1 MALVMDKRLSVD
13 HSNEDRSPAEFQ
25 PYDIGEY
32 TLKAP
37 LTSNKSGFS
46 KWGFCW
52 KGDTEFFIKEFLS
65 PVYPD
70 DSVELSAVMR
80 ERRIDECIRW
90 FEAKSRIY
98 NTIVQ
103 AQTGN
108 LVVPISFF
116 KYESRFYLVTQKVS
130 ESAMDFA
137 VLNRFDMAHKL
148 IVMKVLANSFA
159 KLAERNIVHA
169 DVKPDNLL
177 IKQTNGGFF
186 TMKIIDFDA
195 SYLADMPPEPDEV
208 QGDTVYYAPETLLYI
223 IRQPAELTPKVD
235 VFAMGIIFHQVL
247 TGKMPQIKPE
257 YDYIYEAVLSGDPPV
272 LEPTLPDDYRALL
285 EGMLQKDPKDRLS
298 MQQVFDELVRL
309 DGKRQEEEAAN
320 PPAPV
325 PEACIEEPEQPAAAA
340 ESAETE
346 PAPAAPAEP
355 AQRGFLN
362 ATDDDLW

>member
-1 MALVMDKRLSVD
+1 MDKRLTVD
-13 HSNEDRSPAEFQ
+13 HSREEKPPAEFQ

-80 ERRIDECIRW
+80 EKRIDECVRW
-90 FEAKSRIY
+90 FDAKSRIY

-159 KLAERNIVHA
+159 RLAERNIVHA

-223 IRQPAELTPKVD
+223 IGEPAVLSPKVD

-247 TGKMPQIKPE
+247 TGKMPVIKPE

-272 LEPTLPDDYRALL
+272 LEPSLPAEYKRLL
-285 EGMLQKDPKDRLS
+285 ENMLQKDPKDRLT

-309 DGKRQEEEAAN
+309 DAMRQAAEKAAPPPVRPV
-320 PPAPV
+320 PPAVTPAV
-325 PEACIEEPEQPAAAA
+325 PA
-340 ESAETE
+340 
-346 PAPAAPAEP
+346 APAAPP
-355 AQRGFLN
+355 APPQAGFIN

>member
-1 MALVMDKRLSVD
+1 MALVIDKRLTEE
-13 HSNEDRSPAEFQ
+13 HKPQEQPPAEFQ
-25 PYDIGEY
+25 PYNIGDY

-70 DSVELSAVMR
+70 DSVELNSALR
-80 ERRIDECIRW
+80 EKRIEECIHW
-90 FEAKSRIY
+90 FEQKSHIY
-98 NTIVQ
+98 NTIVA

-108 LVVPISFF
+108 LVVPVSFF
-116 KYESRFYLVTQKVS
+116 KFKSRFYLVTQKVS
-130 ESAMDFA
+130 ENAMDFA
-137 VLNRFDMAHKL
+137 ILSRFDMEHKL

-159 KLAERNIVHA
+159 RLAEHNIVHA

-195 SYLADMPPEPDEV
+195 SYLADFPPDPDEI

-223 IRQPAELTPKVD
+223 IGECNTLTPKVD
-235 VFAMGIIFHQVL
+235 VFAMGIIFHQLL
-247 TGKMPQIKPE
+247 TGAMPVIKPE
-257 YDYIYEAVLSGDPPV
+257 YDYIYESILSGD
-272 LEPTLPDDYRALL
+272 EPRLDPSLPEHYRRLL
-285 EGMLQKDPKDRLS
+285 NGMLQKEPEDRFS
-298 MQQVFDELVRL
+298 MQQVFDMLTDFRELDRA
-309 DGKRQEEEAAN
+309 DAEAAS
-320 PPAPV
+320 
-325 PEACIEEPEQPAAAA
+325 AAAA
-340 ESAETE
+340 RKAD
-346 PAPAAPAEP
+346 APA
-355 AQRGFLN
+355 QVGFIS

>member
-1 MALVMDKRLSVD
+1 MALVMDKRLTVD
-13 HSNEDRSPAEFQ
+13 HSHEEKPPAEFQ

-32 TLKAP
+32 ILKAP

-70 DSVELSAVMR
+70 DSVELSAAMR
-80 ERRIDECIRW
+80 EKRIDECVRW
-90 FEAKSRIY
+90 FDSKSRIY

-159 KLAERNIVHA
+159 RLAERNIVHA

-195 SYLADMPPEPDEV
+195 SYLADQPPEPDEV

-223 IRQPAELTPKVD
+223 IGEPAHLSPKVD

-247 TGKMPQIKPE
+247 TGKMPVIKDE
-257 YDYIYEAVLSGDPPV
+257 YDYIYEAVLSDDPPV
-272 LEPTLPDDYRALL
+272 LEPSLPPDYKRLL
-285 EGMLQKDPKDRLS
+285 ENMLQKDPKNRLS

-309 DGKRQEEEAAN
+309 DTLRQAAEKAAP
-320 PPAPV
+320 PPAAPPV
-325 PEACIEEPEQPAAAA
+325 QPAAA
-340 ESAETE
+340 
-346 PAPAAPAEP
+346 P
-355 AQRGFLN
+355 AQAGFLN

>member
-1 MALVMDKRLSVD
+1 MALVMDKRLSAESD
-13 HSNEDRSPAEFQ
+13 ENENRQPAEFQ
-25 PYDIGEY
+25 PVQIGEY
-32 TLKAP
+32 TLRAP

-52 KGDTEFFIKEFLS
+52 KGETEFFIKEFLS

-70 DSVELSAVMR
+70 DSVELGTAMR
-80 ERRIDECIRW
+80 EKRIEECIRW
-90 FEAKSRIY
+90 FEEKSHIY
-98 NTIVQ
+98 NTIVA

-116 KYESRFYLVTQKVS
+116 KFESRFYLVTQKVS
-130 ESAMDFA
+130 ESAMDFE
-137 VLNRFDMAHKL
+137 VLNRFEMSHKL

-159 KLAERNIVHA
+159 RLAERNIVHA

-186 TMKIIDFDA
+186 TMKIIDWDA
-195 SYLADMPPEPDEV
+195 SYLADNPPEPDEV

-223 IRQPAELTPKVD
+223 IGEPVRLSPKVD
-235 VFAMGIIFHQVL
+235 VFAMGIIFHQIL
-247 TGKMPQIKPE
+247 TGKLPVIKPE
-257 YDYIYEAVLSGDPPV
+257 YDYIYEAVLSDDPPE
-272 LEPTLPDDYRALL
+272 LDPALPDDFRKLL
-285 EGMLQKDPKDRLS
+285 EGMLQKEPENRLT

-309 DGKRQEEEAAN
+309 NAAQPAAP

-325 PEACIEEPEQPAAAA
+325 PAPAPAPVPAVPE
-340 ESAETE
+340 E
-346 PAPAAPAEP
+346 PAPSS
-355 AQRGFLN
+355 GFLN